1 LSSSFATN
9 LTTPSSIF
17 QRAGLDDDVED
28 FVHAALGEFELIDFV
43 LVESETTFGEHEVH
57 AGQALEEARD
67 VGER

>member
-1 LSSSFATN
+1 M
-9 LTTPSSIF
+9 
-17 QRAGLDDDVED
+17 
-28 FVHAALGEFELIDFV
+28 HAALGEFELIDFV